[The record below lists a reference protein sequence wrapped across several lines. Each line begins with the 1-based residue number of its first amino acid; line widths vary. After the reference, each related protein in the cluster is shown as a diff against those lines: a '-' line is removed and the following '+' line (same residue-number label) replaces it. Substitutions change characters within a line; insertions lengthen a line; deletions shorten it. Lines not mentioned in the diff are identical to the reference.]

1 MDTVKLY
8 GKFLA
13 IHLKSAM
20 AYRGSFLL
28 SCLGAMLVTAN
39 VFLGVVFLMARFETM
54 QGYTLPQLT
63 LGFAVILLAT
73 SVGGWF
79 GRGLESFAQV
89 LAQSQFDRSLVR
101 PRGHLFQLPCQDM
114 KPTMLARVLQAAVM
128 LFFAVRSGA
137 VEWTAAKAA
146 VLALMILCG
155 AA

>member
-39 VFLGVVFLMARFETM
+39 VFLGVVFLMARFETI

-63 LGFAVILLAT
+63 LGFAVILMAT
-73 SVGGWF
+73 SLAECF
-79 GRGLESFAQV
+79 ARG
-89 LAQSQFDRSLVR
+89 
-101 PRGHLFQLPCQDM
+101 
-114 KPTMLARVLQAAVM
+114 
-128 LFFAVRSGA
+128 
-137 VEWTAAKAA
+137 WTASPRYWPRHSSTASWSGP
-146 VLALMILCG
+146 G
-155 AA
+155 ASSSSSSART

>member
-39 VFLGVVFLMARFETM
+39 VFLGVVFLMARFETI

-63 LGFAVILLAT
+63 LGFAVILMAT
-73 SVGGWF
+73 SLAECF
-79 GRGLESFAQV
+79 ARGLDSFSQV
-89 LAQSQFDRSLVR
+89 LAQAQFDRILVR
-101 PRGHLFQLPCQDM
+101 PRGLLFQLLCQDM
-114 KPTMLARVLQAAVM
+114 KPTMLARVLQAAHS
-128 LFFAVRSGA
+128 RR
-137 VEWTAAKAA
+137 
-146 VLALMILCG
+146 
-155 AA
+155 